1 MARRGVDAWP
11 MLGQFFGFERS
22 HQVALSLTISAKR
35 LVNTGDL
42 QLNATRHYWAKSKLA
57 NFGSE
62 GCRFKSCRTHHL
74 FSRVSAV

>member
-1 MARRGVDAWP
+1 

-22 HQVALSLTISAKR
+22 HQVASSLTISVKCLA
-35 LVNTGDL
+35 NAGDL

-62 GCRFKSCRTHHL
+62 GCRFKSCRTRHIIKHL
-74 FSRVSAV
+74 RRHCFWEEAGVI